1 MIVTLNGDKI
11 ELTNSSSL
19 WQLLEQY
26 QLHQQNGIAVAVNE
40 EVIAK
45 ENWKDQELQEND
57 RILIIKATQGG

>member
-1 MIVTLNGDKI
+1 MIVALNGDKI
-11 ELTNSSSL
+11 ELANSSSL

-45 ENWKDQELQEND
+45 ENWKEQELQEND